1 MTTKD
6 EGTGKASVKA
16 RVGKTVSSIDDGTLK
31 LTPAEKGGSQTY
43 LGVCR

>member
-6 EGTGKASVKA
+6 KGTGKASVKA
-16 RVGKTVSSIDDGTLK
+16 RVGKTVSSTYDGTLK

-43 LGVCR
+43 LGI